1 MIRATLTALLILA
14 GAGTAIAFDPEKVAG
29 VEAGIAD
36 CPDCDFTGA
45 NLQFQCVKTGD
56 LSRARFDDANLK
68 YACMRETILT
78 GTSFRRADLT
88 GANLSDATLS
98 GADMEGAVMNLTLIR
113 GTDLS
118 AAKNLTQAQ
127 VSKACGDARTRLPPG
142 LSVNIC
148 E

>member
-1 MIRATLTALLILA
+1 MIRIALTLAMVLGLTTPAA
-14 GAGTAIAFDPEKVAG
+14 AFNPDQVAG
-29 VEAGIAD
+29 VEAGVAD

-68 YACMRETILT
+68 YACMRETTLV
-78 GTSFRRADLT
+78 GTSFRNADLT
-88 GANLSDATLS
+88 GANLSDANLD
-98 GADMEGAVMNLTLIR
+98 GADLDGATLRLTLIR

-118 AAKNLTQAQ
+118 GARNLTQDQIAM
-127 VSKACGDARTRLPPG
+127 ACGDDRTRLPPG
-142 LSVNIC
+142 LSVHPC

>member
-1 MIRATLTALLILA
+1 MTRYALAAFFALFLA
-14 GAGTAIAFDPEKVAG
+14 VPALAFDPEKVAG
-29 VEAGIAD
+29 VEAGLAD

-56 LSRARFDDANLK
+56 LSRARFDGANLK

-78 GTSFRRADLT
+78 GTSFHDADLT
-88 GANLSDATLS
+88 GANLSDARLD
-98 GADMEGAVMNLTLIR
+98 GADMKGAVLHLTLIR

-118 AAKNLTQAQ
+118 GARNLTQDQ
-127 VSKACGDARTRLPPG
+127 VAMACGDDRTRLPDG
-142 LSVNIC
+142 LAIHLC

>member
-1 MIRATLTALLILA
+1 MIRATLTALFILCVA
-14 GAGTAIAFDPEKVAG
+14 ATANAFDPEKVAG
-29 VEAGIAD
+29 VEAGVAD

-68 YACMRETILT
+68 YACMRETTLHD
-78 GTSFRRADLT
+78 TSFRNADLT
-88 GANLSDATLS
+88 GANLSDADLN
-98 GADMEGAVMNLTLIR
+98 GADMTGAILSLTLIR

-118 AAKNLTQAQ
+118 GALHLTQDQIAR
-127 VSKACGDARTRLPPG
+127 ACGDARTKLPPG
-142 LSVNIC
+142 LSIHIC